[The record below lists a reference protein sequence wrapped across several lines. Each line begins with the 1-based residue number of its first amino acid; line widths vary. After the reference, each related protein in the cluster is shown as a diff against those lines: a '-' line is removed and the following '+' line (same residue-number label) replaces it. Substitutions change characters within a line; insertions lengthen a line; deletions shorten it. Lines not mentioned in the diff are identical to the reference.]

1 MELVETAI
9 PDVRI
14 IKPRKFGDHRG
25 FFSEVYNRR
34 QFEEAGLSLDFVQD
48 NHSRS
53 AQRGTIRGL
62 HFQSPPFAQTKL
74 VRVLQGA
81 ILDVAVDIRKGSPWY
96 GRHVAVE
103 LTDEGW
109 NQLLVP
115 RGFAH
120 GFMTLTED
128 TEVFY
133 KVDAYY
139 SPDHDKGIMWND
151 PDIGIDWPLDGL
163 EAILSDK
170 DMRQPSFAALED
182 HFVYS
187 GAVERQAADH

>member
-1 MELVETAI
+1 MELVNTAI
-9 PDVRI
+9 PDVKI
-14 IKPRKFGDHRG
+14 IRPKKFGDHRG
-25 FFSEVYNRR
+25 FFSEVYSKRS
-34 QFEEAGLSLDFVQD
+34 FEDAGLNFDFIQD

-53 AQRGTIRGL
+53 SQRGTIRGL

-74 VRVLQGA
+74 VRVLHGA

-96 GRHVAVE
+96 GQHVAVE
-103 LTDEGW
+103 LTDEAW

-133 KVDAYY
+133 KVDADY
-139 SPDHDKGIMWND
+139 SPAHDKGVMWND
-151 PDIGIDWPLDGL
+151 PDIGIDWPLDGI
-163 EAILSDK
+163 EAVLSDK
-170 DMRQPSFAALED
+170 DTRQPSFASLED
-182 HFVYS
+182 FFVYS
-187 GAVERQAADH
+187 GANSRQTVDN